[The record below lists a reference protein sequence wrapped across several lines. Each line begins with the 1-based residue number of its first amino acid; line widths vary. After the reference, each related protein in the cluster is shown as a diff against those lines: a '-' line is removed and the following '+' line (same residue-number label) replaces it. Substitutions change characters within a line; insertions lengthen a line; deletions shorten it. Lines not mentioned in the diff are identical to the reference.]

1 MEEVREYLNLKQC
14 FIKFNVDYDLEMRC
28 ALMVP
33 VSLTDA
39 LMPTCALNARLC
51 FHGLMHY

>member
-1 MEEVREYLNLKQC
+1 MEEVREYMNLKQC

-39 LMPTCALNARLC
+39 LMPTCVLNACLC
-51 FHGLMHY
+51 FHGLMH